1 MEQGLIKKSGRTP
14 EVVAAEIRTFTASM
28 LNSVIEIGRRLCEA
42 KEMLPQGEFD
52 TWVKEN
58 TGYGRSTAYNF
69 MKLYAEYGDQQGSL
83 FGAGLAVQS
92 FGRLTYTKALAL
104 LEIPSEERESFIESN
119 NVEEMTTRELQDAI
133 RERDAARLEA
143 ESARADAQAA
153 EEARQTMERQLD
165 LQRNQKAMAEERAE
179 EAEHRLLGANDAIEQ
194 AEAEAAA
201 LRKEVK
207 ELKERPVDVAVQR
220 DEAAIE
226 EARQEVRA
234 EMQSELDKANAA
246 LDEANA
252 AAKAAAESESKLRQ
266 ELSEAL
272 KAAKGNAKSAV
283 TENTQAISDFTSYY
297 YQTQELVNK
306 MNGILLKLVQK
317 DPETAGKL
325 GNALIA
331 LSKAIKEQAEK
342 EAAV

>member
-1 MEQGLIKKSGRTP
+1 MGQELMKRNSRTP
-14 EVVAAEIRTFTASM
+14 EIVAAEIRTFTASM
-28 LNSVIEIGRRLCEA
+28 LNSVIEIGRRMCEA
-42 KEMLPQGEFD
+42 REMIPAREFD
-52 TWVKEN
+52 AWVKEN

-69 MKLYAEYGDQQGSL
+69 MKLYAEYGDQQGNL
-83 FGAGLAVQS
+83 FGTEVAVQT

-104 LEIPSEERESFIESN
+104 LEIPSEERETFLQNN
-119 NVEEMTTRELQDAI
+119 NVEDMSTRELQNAI

-143 ESARADAQAA
+143 QSARADAEAA
-153 EEARQTMERQLD
+153 EEARLTMEKQVE
-165 LQRNQKAMAEERAE
+165 LQRRQSEAAEERARD
-179 EAEHRLLGANDAIEQ
+179 AEHKLLGASDVIEK

-207 ELKERPVDVAVQR
+207 ELKSRPVDVAVQR

-226 EARQEVRA
+226 AARREVRA

-246 LDEANA
+246 LDEANV
-252 AAKAAAESESKLRQ
+252 AAKKAAESESKLRQ
-266 ELSEAL
+266 ELDAAL
-272 KAAKGNAKSAV
+272 KAKKFAGGSGQDISEFNAYF
-283 TENTQAISDFTSYY
+283 N
-297 YQTQELVNK
+297 QTQELVNK
-306 MNGILLKLVQK
+306 MNGLLLKLFQK

-331 LSKAIKEQAEK
+331 LSDAIKKEAAIQK

>member
-1 MEQGLIKKSGRTP
+1 MEQGMIKKDGRTP
-14 EVVAAEIRTFTASM
+14 EVVAAEIRTFTAGM
-28 LNSVIEIGRRLCEA
+28 LNSIIEIGRRMCEV

-83 FGAGLAVQS
+83 FGASLTVQT

-104 LEIPSEERESFIESN
+104 LEIPSGERESFVESN
-119 NVEEMTTRELQDAI
+119 NVESMSTRELQDAI
-133 RERDAARLEA
+133 RERDAARMEA
-143 ESARADAQAA
+143 QSARADAEAA
-153 EEARQTMERQLD
+153 EEARRTMEKQVDFQRRQYE
-165 LQRNQKAMAEERAE
+165 AAEERAKD
-179 EAEHRLLGANDAIEQ
+179 AEHKLLGASDFLDK

-226 EARQEVRA
+226 EARQAVRA
-234 EMQSELDKANAA
+234 EMQSALDKANAA

-252 AAKAAAESESKLRQ
+252 AAKKAAESESKLRL
-266 ELSEAL
+266 ELAEAR
-272 KAAKGNAKSAV
+272 KAKKPADGDS
-283 TENTQAISDFTSYY
+283 QAISEFKAYY
-297 YQTQELVNK
+297 DQTQELVNK

-325 GNALIA
+325 GKALLA
-331 LSKAIKEQAEK
+331 LSDAIKKEAARPK

>member
-1 MEQGLIKKSGRTP
+1 MEQEIVKKSERTP
-14 EVVAAEIRTFTASM
+14 EIVAAEIRTFTASM
-28 LNSVIEIGRRLCEA
+28 LNNVIEIGRRLCEV

-52 TWVKEN
+52 AWVKEN

-83 FGAGLAVQS
+83 FGASLTVQT

-104 LEIPSEERESFIESN
+104 LEIPSEERESFVQSN
-119 NVEEMTTRELQDAI
+119 NVEDMSTRELQDAI

-143 ESARADAQAA
+143 QSARADAEAA
-153 EEARQTMERQLD
+153 EEARQTMEKQVDFQRRQKEAAE
-165 LQRNQKAMAEERAE
+165 QRAKDAEGKLTDA
-179 EAEHRLLGANDAIEQ
+179 ANNARK

-207 ELKERPVDVAVQR
+207 GLKNRPIDVAVQR

-226 EARQEVRA
+226 EARREVRA
-234 EMQSELDKANAA
+234 EMQSALDKANAA
-246 LDEANA
+246 LDEANV
-252 AAKAAAESESKLRQ
+252 AAKKAAESESKLRQ
-266 ELSEAL
+266 ELAEAR
-272 KAAKGNAKSAV
+272 KKTKESGIGNSQ
-283 TENTQAISDFTSYY
+283 EISDFNAYFN
-297 YQTQELVNK
+297 QTQELVNK
-306 MNGILLKLVQK
+306 MNGLLLKLFQK

-331 LSKAIKEQAEK
+331 LSDAIKREAAIQK